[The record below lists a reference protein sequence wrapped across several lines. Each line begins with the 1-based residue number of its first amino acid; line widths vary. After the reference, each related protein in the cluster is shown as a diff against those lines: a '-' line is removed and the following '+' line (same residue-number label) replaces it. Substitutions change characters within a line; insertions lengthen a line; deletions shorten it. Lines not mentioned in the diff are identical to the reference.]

1 MNTSSEEQQFTSLN
15 MPEEKGIQSGGL
27 DFLPSNY
34 DYDSPDQTN
43 NSSYTKN
50 SDSDSV
56 INLTGNYSINCRVIG
71 TIISYRC

>member
-34 DYDSPDQTN
+34 DYDSPDQAN

-50 SDSDSV
+50 SDSESV
-56 INLTGNYSINCRVIG
+56 INLAGNI
-71 TIISYRC
+71 T